1 MKSSPPKF
9 SDMKTD
15 WSPKKNKSPSPIET
29 IIERNSTLEDSKT
42 NRQETEEI
50 IHHLSGLI
58 SPKDDPVNSPMK
70 QVPDI
75 SVETEKAHHPIPSL
89 TKFSPRD
96 ISGFSSMN
104 PENFFRSSLFRNSL
118 NKNLQESPS
127 VPKLPPSTN
136 ISHGSSPKNDLFRE
150 NLYDNPN
157 TNKDAEDSLR
167 QSEIYL
173 PKD

>member
-15 WSPKKNKSPSPIET
+15 CSPKRNKSSSPIET

-50 IHHLSGLI
+50 IHHLSGLN
-58 SPKDDPVNSPMK
+58 SPKDVPVNSPMK

-75 SVETEKAHHPIPSL
+75 PVETEKAHQLIPSL

-96 ISGFSSMN
+96 ISGFSTMN

-127 VPKLPPSTN
+127 VPKLPASTN
-136 ISHGSSPKNDLFRE
+136 ISHGSSPKKDLFRE

-167 QSEIYL
+167 RSEIYL